1 MPDGVL
7 QVVEPIEVI
16 EEIKVEVE
24 GEREA
29 VEGTVRKVIKK
40 KKKEGEKPKKKK
52 VVVVVE

>member
-7 QVVEPIEVI
+7 QVVEPIKVI